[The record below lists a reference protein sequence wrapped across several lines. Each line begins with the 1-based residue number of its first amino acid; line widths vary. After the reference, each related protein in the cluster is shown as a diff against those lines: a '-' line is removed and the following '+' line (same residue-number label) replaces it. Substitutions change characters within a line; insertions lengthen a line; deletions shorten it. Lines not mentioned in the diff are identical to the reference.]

1 MQFKTKLRL
10 LVSVGTVAGAMTIGF
25 VAPTVGGAASAKVST
40 PSNTITFA
48 EGAGAAPNYIF
59 PYLGC
64 QYFSVATLS
73 QFQELTYRPVY
84 WFGTPGS
91 SAVDYKLSPAKQPV
105 FSNNDKTITIDMK
118 GWKFADAPS
127 VNGKKNKLKINKH

>member
-10 LVSVGTVAGAMTIGF
+10 LVAVGTVAGALTIGIA
-25 VAPTVGGAASAKVST
+25 APAAGGAASAKVST

-48 EGAGAAPNYIF
+48 EAPGAAPNYIF

-73 QFQELTYRPVY
+73 QFQELTYRPLY

-91 SAVDYKLSPAKQPV
+91 SAVDYSLSPAKQPV
-105 FSNNDKTITIDMK
+105 FSNGDRTITIDMK
-118 GWKFADAPS
+118 G
-127 VNGKKNKLKINKH
+127 G

>member
-1 MQFKTKLRL
+1 MQLRTKLRL
-10 LVSVGTVAGAMTIGF
+10 LVSLGTVAGAMTIGL

-40 PSNTITFA
+40 ASNTITFA

-73 QFQELTYRPVY
+73 QFQEMTYRPV
-84 WFGTPGS
+84 
-91 SAVDYKLSPAKQPV
+91 
-105 FSNNDKTITIDMK
+105 
-118 GWKFADAPS
+118 
-127 VNGKKNKLKINKH
+127 

>member
-1 MQFKTKLRL
+1 MTTSVVRGGNKNMQLRTKLRL
-10 LVSVGTVAGAMTIGF
+10 LVSVGSVAAVMTIGL
-25 VAPTVGGAASAKVST
+25 VAPSLSGAASAKVST
-40 PSNTITFA
+40 ASNTITFA
-48 EGAGAAPNYIF
+48 EAPGAAPNYIF

-91 SAVDYKLSPAKQPV
+91 SA
-105 FSNNDKTITIDMK
+105 
-118 GWKFADAPS
+118 
-127 VNGKKNKLKINKH
+127 